1 MIRAGS
7 YNPALKK
14 LFKNI
19 LIMYA
24 ESRKRKKNLTRF
36 FLRSILG
43 MMKIINRY
51 FLRQLVMIFIMLL
64 LVLTGLAWMVQ
75 IMSMMKFLLNYGIQ
89 LTNFLGLTM
98 LMVPFIISIIV
109 PFVTFIAVIFVYN
122 KMISDNE
129 ITVMAA
135 SSLSPRQ
142 IARPALIMA
151 TVLTAMHFALNL
163 WIVPASQGNFYDT
176 QWNLRYGLAHMKL
189 QESAFTEMSR
199 GLVVY
204 VDKVSGHDLSQVM
217 LSDTRDEKNHL
228 TIFAEKGKLVSTI
241 RGLSIVMTNG
251 SLMSTGNATTI
262 GTFESFDMDLNV
274 ADKDMGNSFRVRRIP
289 TIQLFRDILD
299 APSEKQHKAVLA
311 ELGSRLYGPM
321 MNLVLAVLCCLVL
334 LRSSLLRRRASFAPA
349 VAVAAM
355 AVVMAAFMS
364 ASNMVSSLT
373 QFAALGGAILVL
385 LAGIIIALYRK

>member
-1 MIRAGS
+1 
-7 YNPALKK
+7 
-14 LFKNI
+14 
-19 LIMYA
+19 MYT

-36 FLRSILG
+36 FLRSILSL
-43 MMKIINRY
+43 MKLINRY
-51 FLRQLVMIFIMLL
+51 FLRQLAMIFIMLL

-89 LTNFLGLTM
+89 LTNFLELTM
-98 LMVPFIISIIV
+98 LMVPFIVSIIV
-109 PFVTFIAVIFVYN
+109 PFVTFIAIIFVYN

-135 SSLSPRQ
+135 SSLSPGQ

-151 TVLTAMHFALNL
+151 TALMAAHFALNL
-163 WIVPASQGNFYDT
+163 WIVPATQGKFYDT

-189 QESAFTEMSR
+189 QESAFTEMSD

-217 LSDTRDEKNHL
+217 LSDTRDEQNHI
-228 TIFAEKGKLVSTI
+228 TIFAEKGKLVSTA

-251 SLMSTGNATTI
+251 SLMVAGGATTV

-274 ADKDMGNSFRVRRIP
+274 ADKEGGGNFRVRRVP
-289 TIQLFRDILD
+289 TIQLINNMLD
-299 APSEKQHKAVLA
+299 SPSKKQHKAVLS
-311 ELGSRLYGPM
+311 ELSTRLYGPV
-321 MNLVLAVLCCLVL
+321 MNLLLAALCTVIL

-364 ASNMVSSLT
+364 ASNMVSSVT
-373 QFAALGGAILVL
+373 QFFLLGAAILVM
-385 LAGIIIALYRK
+385 LAVIMFALYKK